1 MELKNFELKHV
12 DAIVNLWNDSVVG
25 HSIYKPFT
33 KESFTE
39 KFVKNAYF
47 DAEGFKLLFD
57 GEKLIA
63 FGHAIDN
70 KNEAAPGF
78 ITMIAVDKNH
88 QRKGYGRQILTEL
101 ENYLRS
107 KGKKVIRLYF
117 GSPINLEWYI
127 PKTNNMCDHP
137 GAPGVPF
144 NSDYY
149 LFLMNNGYVPNGQL
163 DGFYLDLTNY
173 ELPQKVVDKEKE
185 NEKHGYKI
193 TIYDEKKHT
202 GFKELFE
209 ALKNPG
215 WYEAV
220 KNNLGLEKPHP
231 MLIVEK
237 EGQILGWTGPMY
249 PQPSGR
255 GYFAGI
261 GVHPEHQ
268 GFGLG
273 KALFCELCY
282 HERLF
287 GAKYMTYFTGVDN
300 LARNIYLYAGST
312 IIQSFA
318 IMRKEL

>member
-1 MELKNFELKHV
+1 MEIKNFEKCHV
-12 DAIVNLWNDSVVG
+12 EAIVNLWNDSVVG
-25 HSIYKPFT
+25 YTIYKPFT
-33 KESFTE
+33 VESFTN
-39 KFVKNAYF
+39 KFVNNAYF

-70 KNEAAPGF
+70 KNDAAPGF
-78 ITMIAVDKNH
+78 ITMIAVDKDY
-88 QRKGYGRQILTEL
+88 QRKGYGKKILNEL
-101 ENYLRS
+101 ESYLKLR
-107 KGKKVIRLYF
+107 GKTVVRLYF

-127 PKTNNMCDHP
+127 PGTKCDHP
-137 GAPGVPF
+137 GAPAVPY
-144 NSDYY
+144 NTNYY
-149 LFLMNNGYVPNGQL
+149 FFLMNNGYITNGQL
-163 DGFYLDLTNY
+163 DGFYLDVTNY
-173 ELPQKVVDKEKE
+173 KLPQKVVDKEKE
-185 NEKHGYKI
+185 NLAHGYKI
-193 TIYDEKKHT
+193 TIYDETKHT
-202 GFKELFE
+202 GFKELFD

-237 EGQILGWTGPMY
+237 DGQILGWTGPMY
-249 PQPSGR
+249 PQASGR

-261 GVHPEHQ
+261 GVHPDHQ

-282 HERLF
+282 HSKLF

-300 LARNIYLYAGST
+300 LARNIYLYAGSN

-318 IMRKEL
+318 IMRKDLK